1 MSGDIRT
8 MWNHLAVETDE
19 AVVLST
25 VYETASGT
33 PVLMAASLLVGPAGI
48 ANTGW
53 PGWRLAE
60 GFKPQPDGLP
70 LEVLA
75 TFTIELE
82 SAVVG
87 RVTMSQTSAYDW
99 LRSVLEQGVCPS
111 VGGLPEARASLA
123 PATAPIRVC
132 THSQTQAGDLATYM
146 TRPINGFHF
155 PRTDEPA
162 GLEAARW
169 WTVDGM
175 EIPMA
180 AVELLG
186 FSWFPEKTGKPPA
199 GLLLGRFERRAWLVS
214 QKLVPEHDLYTVE
227 IGIEPDRAELA
238 DLEIE
243 VEEQAGEELVFA
255 EHLRLED
262 VDIRAAEQAL
272 YGPPPAHGRLE
283 TGVALP
289 TLGRRMKRLVRL
301 THRDGTLLDEW
312 RSFNIVES
320 ISFTLV
326 VDGAEQSPVTTGD
339 TREAQDVVE
348 LLGAVERVRSQY
360 ATMRREGTANR
371 VFEDLDEGRNAL
383 RAILERAPG
392 ELLVVDAYLR
402 DWQLLT
408 NLGGPPPR
416 VLIGEAVPPPPEE
429 FVGAVGRWRDGLAP
443 FHDRFF
449 LWDGGGVSVGTSA
462 GAIHD
467 RLFRIVRMGA
477 AESEALR
484 SRFALWWQD
493 PGFEK
498 L

>member
-1 MSGDIRT
+1 
-8 MWNHLAVETDE
+8 MWNHLGIEPDE
-19 AVVLST
+19 AVVLSA
-25 VYETASGT
+25 VYETASDT
-33 PVLMAASLLVGPAGI
+33 PVLMAASLLIGPAVI

-60 GFKPQPDGLP
+60 GFKPQPQGLP
-70 LEVLA
+70 LEVPA
-75 TFTIELE
+75 TFTLELE
-82 SAVVG
+82 SAVAG
-87 RVTMSQTSAYDW
+87 RVTMSQSAAYDW
-99 LRSVLEQGVCPS
+99 VRSTLERGICPGI
-111 VGGLPEARASLA
+111 GGLPEARASLA
-123 PATAPIRVC
+123 PSRAPIRVS
-132 THSQTQAGDLATYM
+132 THSQTNAGDLATHM
-146 TRPINGFHF
+146 TRPITGFHF
-155 PRTDEPA
+155 MRTDRPA
-162 GLEAARW
+162 GVEAATL
-169 WTVDGM
+169 WTVGGV
-175 EIPMA
+175 EISMPA
-180 AVELLG
+180 IDLLG
-186 FSWFPEKTGKPPA
+186 LSWFPDKNGEPPS
-199 GLLLGRFERRAWLVS
+199 GLLLGRFDRRAWLVS
-214 QKLVPEHDLYTVE
+214 QKLVPEQDLYTVE
-227 IGIEPDRAELA
+227 IGVEPDRTELA

-243 VEEQAGEELVFA
+243 VEEQADDELVFA

-272 YGPPPAHGRLE
+272 YGPPPVEGRLE
-283 TGVALP
+283 IGVALP

-326 VDGAEQSPVTTGD
+326 VDGAEQPPVTTGD

-371 VFEDLDEGRNAL
+371 VFEDLDEGRDAL

-402 DWQLLT
+402 DWQLLSD
-408 NLGGPPPR
+408 LGNPPPR
-416 VLIGEAVPPPPEE
+416 VLIGAAVPSPAED
-429 FVGAVGRWRDGLAP
+429 FVGSVGKWRNGLPP

-449 LWDGGGVSVGTSA
+449 LWEGGGVSVGTSA

-477 AESEALR
+477 AESDVLR

-498 L
+498 F